1 VAAVVL
7 LPTLVTKVLAVLVVA
22 VAVALSELVLLVLPT
37 LAVVV
42 VLQTVVELPT
52 AVVVPVACCKALALH
67 LFLARLTQ
75 LRLVAA
81 ELVLALE
88 ETIHLELAVVA
99 W

>member
-1 VAAVVL
+1 MVL

-22 VAVALSELVLLVLPT
+22 AAAALCELVLLVLPT

-42 VLQTVVELPT
+42 VLVTLLLPK
-52 AVVVPVACCKALALH
+52 AVVVPVAYCKALALH

-81 ELVLALE
+81 ELLLALE
-88 ETIHLELAVVA
+88 EPGHLELAVVA

>member
-1 VAAVVL
+1 MAQAKPVIKEAAALAAAALVA
-7 LPTLVTKVLAVLVVA
+7 PKQ
-22 VAVALSELVLLVLPT
+22 LVLLVLPT

-42 VLQTVVELPT
+42 VLETLLALPK
-52 AVVVPVACCKALALH
+52 AVVVPVAYCKALALY

-81 ELVLALE
+81 ELLLALE